1 MSSRASLWISLLVCG
16 VGLGVLQ
23 AAAALSE
30 QQADAFS
37 RKMAIITQQGSE
49 TSTKGAAKGPRRT
62 SFSEAELN
70 SWFTY
75 RSQEVLPQ
83 GVSEPRVTIV
93 GDGKLKAAATVD
105 LDSIAKQKSGG
116 ALNPWSYLGGR
127 LPVTVS
133 GVLRT
138 QDGMGRFDLEE
149 AAVSGVPI
157 PKSIMQEIVAYYS
170 KTDDAPAGVRL
181 DDGFK
186 LPAKIQ
192 QIEVGQGQAVV
203 VQ

>member
-23 AAAALSE
+23 AAALSE
-30 QQADAFS
+30 QQADSFS
-37 RKMAIITQQGSE
+37 RKMAIVTQQGGE
-49 TSTKGAAKGPRRT
+49 TSTKGAAQGLRRT

-75 RSQEVLPQ
+75 RSQEVLPP

-105 LDSIAKQKSGG
+105 LETIAKQRSSGG
-116 ALNPWSYLGGR
+116 ALNPWTYLGGR

-157 PKSIMQEIVAYYS
+157 PKSIMQEIVSYYS
-170 KTDDAPAGVRL
+170 KTDETPAGVRL

-186 LPAKIQ
+186 LPAKIK